1 MLSGFL
7 KRIVTRNNL
16 RRFFINLLFDVA
28 GSFFFA
34 IGIYNF
40 AANASF
46 APGGVTGIAF
56 IVRHYTHLPIG
67 TLTLM
72 LNIPIILI
80 ALKILGKKYLLRTF
94 QTILINTLFLDV
106 ISPHFPV
113 YQGEPLLAALF
124 AGALVGLGLAIIYSN
139 KSSTGGSDLIIMS
152 LRKLRPHMSVGQITM
167 FVDGVIVLC
176 GGLVFR
182 QVDAVLYGFI
192 YSAAMILV
200 VDKIMFGFVS
210 GKMAV
215 IVSVKG
221 DEIAE
226 QIGKDLDRG
235 STILHGTG
243 AYSRDQLPVILCA
256 CSRSQVPEVRRIVKR
271 LDPDALMIVTSYD
284 EVYGE
289 GFMPIDES

>member
-1 MLSGFL
+1 MFSKFL
-7 KRIVTRNNL
+7 QSIMTKENL
-16 RRFFINLLFDVA
+16 RRFIINLLFDVA
-28 GSFFFA
+28 GSFFLA

-56 IVRHYTHLPIG
+56 IVRHYTQLPIG
-67 TLTLM
+67 TLTLL
-72 LNIPIILI
+72 LNIPIILV

-106 ISPHFPV
+106 ISPHLPV
-113 YQGEPLLAALF
+113 YHGGPLLAALF
-124 AGALVGLGLAIIYSN
+124 AGAIVGLGLAIIYSN

-152 LRKLRPHMSVGQITM
+152 LRKKRPHMSVGQITM
-167 FVDGVIVLC
+167 FVDGIIVLC

-182 QVDAVLYGFI
+182 QIDAVLYGFI
-192 YSAAMILV
+192 YSAALIVV

-215 IVSVKG
+215 IISVKG
-221 DEIAE
+221 DLIAE

-243 AYSRDQLPVILCA
+243 AYSRDQRPVILCA
-256 CSRSQVPEVRRIVKR
+256 CSRSQVPEVRKIVKKI
-271 LDPDALMIVTSYD
+271 DPNALMIVTSFD